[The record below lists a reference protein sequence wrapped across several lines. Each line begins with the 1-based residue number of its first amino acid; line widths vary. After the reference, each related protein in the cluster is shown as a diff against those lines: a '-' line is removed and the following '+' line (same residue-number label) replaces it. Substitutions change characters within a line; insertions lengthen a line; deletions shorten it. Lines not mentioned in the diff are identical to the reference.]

1 MSRVTR
7 SRFPP
12 QDKNVSFSV
21 SIGYKDVERIKTLLK
36 EGVDPSYD
44 NNEAIGRAPQ
54 GDIFS
59 SSKTVDPRSA
69 ELVKLL
75 LSDSRVDPSANDNV
89 ALYYAVKA
97 NDIESVKLLINDK
110 RFKITPGLQKIL
122 KYNVAPKGTESYKL
136 IQNILETGKTPWD
149 RKEELGAAEIN
160 KQKRYEIQ
168 EGLEKRGVPSSSG
181 TGPLNKILDF
191 ANIPRPAKGTGRR
204 RRKMRKNGK
213 TRRR

>member
-12 QDKNVSFSV
+12 QDKKVSFSV

-44 NNEAIGRAPQ
+44 NNQAIGRAPQ
-54 GDIFS
+54 GDML
-59 SSKTVDPRSA
+59 SKTVDPRSA

-110 RFKITPGLQKIL
+110 RFKITPRVNKLSKTIA
-122 KYNVAPKGTESYKL
+122 KDTEIYKL
-136 IQNILETGKTPWD
+136 IQPIVETGKTPWD
-149 RKEELGAAEIN
+149 RKGELGSAEIN

-168 EGLEKRGVPSSSG
+168 EELEKRGVPNAPG

-204 RRKMRKNGK
+204 RRKTRKNGK